1 MIYRKIDFLHDQPS
15 PVTNNYYDLSH
26 ASISVDTNNLKNG
39 KDLTPLNSSKAI
51 EYQSSI
57 DWIAVINI
65 VLYAILAALQTYTGV
80 STILF
85 MILRC

>member
-1 MIYRKIDFLHDQPS
+1 MSNILFFNDHQPS
-15 PVTNNYYDLSH
+15 QVTNYYFDLSH
-26 ASISVDTNNLKNG
+26 ASVSVDTNNSKNG
-39 KDLTPLNSSKAI
+39 TDLTPLNSSKAI